1 VTKRLLLSY
10 LTITLIVLLMLE
22 IPLGLFYAQRERERL
37 AADVEHDANVIA
49 TLYED
54 DLEAGT
60 SLDPAAAYTYQ
71 DRTGARVVVVDSA
84 GISQVDTAAPPNRD
98 FSTRPEIEAALEGM
112 RTTGTRTSETLDT
125 DLLYVAVPVASGGT
139 VHGALRVTLDTSDVT
154 ERIRSFWF
162 ALAAVAV
169 VVLLAVAAI
178 GWLIARSVTRPLRE
192 LTDTASRFASG
203 DLSVRASPI
212 DGPAEIVALDDT
224 MATMA
229 RRLDGV
235 LATQRAFVAD
245 ASHQLRTP
253 LTALRLR
260 LENLQS
266 DLPQDRHSGVVDP
279 TLEREV
285 ERAIEETNRLTEL
298 VSSLLQLARADE
310 QPAVG
315 TADLGRLVLDRV
327 DTWTA
332 VAEERDVVLVGPEPV
347 PLVPIEVRTVPGAIE
362 QILDNVLDNALLVSP
377 AGAVVGVELDE
388 TAEYA
393 TLRVVDHGPGLSD
406 ADKADATRRFWRGDT
421 STPGTGLGLAIVE
434 ALARASGGTVEL
446 TDTPGGGLTVGVT
459 FRKP

>member
-1 VTKRLLLSY
+1 
-10 LTITLIVLLMLE
+10 
-22 IPLGLFYAQRERERL
+22 
-37 AADVEHDANVIA
+37 
-49 TLYED
+49 
-54 DLEAGT
+54 
-60 SLDPAAAYTYQ
+60 
-71 DRTGARVVVVDSA
+71 
-84 GISQVDTAAPPNRD
+84 
-98 FSTRPEIEAALEGM
+98 
-112 RTTGTRTSETLDT
+112 
-125 DLLYVAVPVASGGT
+125 
-139 VHGALRVTLDTSDVT
+139 VHGALRVTIDTSDVT

-203 DLSVRASPI
+203 DLSVRAAPI
-212 DGPAEIVALDDT
+212 DGPPEIVALDDT
-224 MATMA
+224 MTTMA

-266 DLPQDRHSGVVDP
+266 DLPQDQHSGVVDP
-279 TLEREV
+279 SLDREV

-310 QPAVG
+310 QPAVS

-332 VAEERDVVLVGPEPV
+332 VAEERDVVLVGPEPA
-347 PLVPIEVRTVPGAIE
+347 PLAPIEVRTVPGAIE

-377 AGAVVGVELDE
+377 AGAMVGVELSE
-388 TAEYA
+388 TAEDA
-393 TLRVVDHGPGLSD
+393 TLRVVDHGPGLTD

-434 ALARASGGTVEL
+434 ALARASGGVVEL